1 MSEFFIFELKLN
13 FILFLFF
20 LFSSKVFAEELP
32 GTVHIINSLAPDS
45 NGFCKTDLIV
55 NSNAKKGNEKEHLCL
70 AISDEK

>member
-1 MSEFFIFELKLN
+1 MIEVFIFEFKSN
-13 FILFLFF
+13 FIF

-45 NGFCKTDLIV
+45 NGTCKTDVIV
-55 NSNAKKGNEKEHLCL
+55 NSNAKKGNKTDHFCL